1 MSNTR
6 KKLDCMAEMEQRNQ
20 QRIAEF
26 RSEEALTEHRR
37 SRLAWIEG
45 YTTAKPGCEEV
56 REQIINRYRHELD
69 FDKEA

>member
-1 MSNTR
+1 MKNTR
-6 KKLDCMAEMEQRNQ
+6 KKLERMDMMESRNL

-26 RSEEALTEHRR
+26 DREEWLTEHRR
-37 SRLAWIEG
+37 ERLAYIEG

-69 FDKEA
+69 LDKED